1 MKMKTKVKVFHWTMG
16 LLVTVM
22 TITGLISLNPVWF
35 ILASLGILSMIG
47 VLATPECE
55 EGGPE

>member
-1 MKMKTKVKVFHWTMG
+1 MKMKTKENVFLWTMG
-16 LLVTVM
+16 LLVTGT

-35 ILASLGILSMIG
+35 ILASLGLLSMI
-47 VLATPECE
+47 VLLAALECE